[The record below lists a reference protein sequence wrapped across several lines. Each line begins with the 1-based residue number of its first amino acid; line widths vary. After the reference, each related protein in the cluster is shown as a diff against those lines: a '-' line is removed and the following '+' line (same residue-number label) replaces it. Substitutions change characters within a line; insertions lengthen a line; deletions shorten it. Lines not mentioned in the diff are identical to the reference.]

1 MSGYQSC
8 DCRDCFEIAIGGDA
22 PSEPVL
28 CSDCEEAGCDPN
40 EEYLATH
47 AYCSGGETS
56 EGFCEDCGQVF

>member
-28 CSDCEEAGCDPN
+28 CDPSEEC
-40 EEYLATH
+40 LATH

-56 EGFCEDCGQVF
+56 EGLCEDCGQVF